1 MKNLIRNILKEFV
14 DSKWVNIQV
23 VGNLSE
29 KQSKLIR
36 ENVYN
41 KKIKFSPEVKK
52 QIDLEYKYLEDKL
65 KIVNPFTGSFTDK
78 FTGIE
83 KSIEFNIIPSYH
95 YVERIFRKEDPKY
108 SNDER
113 VVNPS
118 PYEGVDLLLYNK
130 DRLAQEIFT
139 KRIKHNDLV
148 RIETKDGSNYQ
159 MLVTFNDSS
168 KSKKDVSYNL
178 VLINQIKGKGL
189 HFYKADKEVRVNSP
203 R

>member
-29 KQSKLIR
+29 KQSKLLR
-36 ENVYN
+36 ENVYSAD
-41 KKIKFSPEVKK
+41 IKFSPEVKK
-52 QIDLEYKYLEDKL
+52 QVDLEYKYLKDKL
-65 KIVNPFTGSFTDK
+65 KIINPFTGSFTDK
-78 FTGIE
+78 FTGVE
-83 KSIEFNIIPSYH
+83 KTIEFNIIPGYH
-95 YVERIFRKEDPKY
+95 YVERMFRKEDPKY

-118 PYEGVDLLLYNK
+118 PYEGVNLLLYNK

-139 KRIKHNDLV
+139 KRIRHNDLV

-168 KSKKDVSYNL
+168 KSKKDMSYNL

-189 HFYKADKEVRVNSP
+189 HFYTSDKEVRLNSP